1 MADLVEKI
9 VTDDSGNVTRVP
21 IANTT
26 NPGIASFDNED
37 FTVTQDGKV
46 SSLQKVGI
54 PQYLGYIVQDPLTSL
69 LIQLRTWSTK
79 PLDEVTSRDFV
90 MLDKDYI
97 MNGETVYHEGQVFQI
112 QYKMSDS
119 QVVTGMTP
127 AFDLA
132 GPKGTVGATGPAGP
146 TGPQGAPGPQG
157 TPGVDGTNG
166 EDGNIWLTTSNIL
179 TSTVDIPKSSLTG
192 PREARVGDF
201 VMSQNVSSNGNY
213 GYIESVLVD
222 NVRVVYIGTLR
233 GPQGAQGPAGER
245 GPQGEQGEAGVAN
258 INPKGTWNNETNYS
272 MNDTVV
278 YSGNGY
284 ISKVDNNKGV
294 TPGTDESFWVLFATQ
309 GAQGPTGPIGPTGP
323 VGPQGPQGI
332 QGIQGIQGVIGP
344 TGPQGLEGPVGPV
357 GASGP
362 KGDKGDTGEQGPEG
376 LQGPEGETGPAGPAG
391 KDGAQGEAGPVGPQ
405 GPQGIQGPAGEKGE
419 KGDKGDT
426 GATGSRGPEGPQGVQ
441 GLTGP
446 VGPKGEK
453 GDTGVQGLQGIQ
465 GPQGPQG
472 LQGLTGPK
480 GDKGD
485 TGLAELNIKGNWDA
499 VITYALND
507 FVNYDGKAYVSM
519 VAGNVGLQP
528 DTNPT
533 AWMQFAVEGAQ
544 GPQGVQ
550 GPVGPQ
556 GAQGPKGDQGVQG
569 EKGEKGDTGPQGV
582 QGVQGPIGP
591 EGPQGLKGDT
601 GAKGEQGEIGP
612 QGPTGAQGA
621 AGPVGPKGDT
631 GAKGDKGDQG
641 IRGLGVYRTS
651 KSLNTGSTTV
661 PYSSLAT
668 QPVGGLQIGDI
679 IVDTNTLAFAV
690 LTATSSG
697 DVAIGYRANWKG
709 AKGDKGDTGD
719 TALQYTG
726 SFTIN
731 VPAVGDIVNDSLSGF
746 DRTPV
751 VGDRFIVPTRGSGAT
766 AGRSWLVM
774 YKVNSL
780 TDTNAVCEAIYVVE
794 TTGATGPQGP
804 QGERGAQGPQ
814 GIQGVQGPQGPT
826 GPTAV
831 ANINAKGTYSN
842 SATYVRND
850 LVNYNGNAYVCIV
863 ASSTGVLPTNTTNW
877 QLFVSQGAKGD
888 KGDTGATGAQGSKG
902 DTGAT
907 GATGIGYYYST
918 DASTTGNL
926 STSSSTIQPTGF
938 RVNDFVVN
946 SVGRVFRITNIA
958 NNLVSANYLTSIKGA
973 KGDTGAQGPAGVSED
988 VAFNHWAPGINMT
1001 TVPTANASFPVSD
1014 TTIFPKEVG
1023 IKTGDYI
1030 FTQWTDGNSG
1040 RTWLVVAS
1048 VSSYSSGIANC
1059 NVSYFWETTPSN
1071 QGVLKGNT
1079 FARKIINTSTTINN
1093 NTVLTN
1099 VGIPS
1104 TMLNAQ
1110 PSVGD
1115 RFYAMIDQTESSTN
1129 KHKYIFALLEVTAI
1143 GSSSSQPFSVKVLGK
1158 QDIHYSYALGY
1169 RKHVQMNSI
1178 VGSIAFSYFSTSSG
1192 FPSDPT
1198 ELARQIRSMSLGE
1211 LEASGGWLINGKKCI
1226 INRIG
1231 ISATSSTL
1239 TLYGLNVTDAP
1250 YATFDVVTTDTN
1262 IGSFLGWTEPIGYL
1276 MNI

>member
-90 MLDKDYI
+90 MLDKDYV

-112 QYKMSDS
+112 QYKMSND

-132 GPKGTVGATGPAGP
+132 GPKGDIGTTGPAGP
-146 TGPQGAPGPQG
+146 TGPQGKQGPQG
-157 TPGVDGTNG
+157 VPGTDGANGVDGTNG
-166 EDGNIWLTTSNIL
+166 EDGNIWLTTSNTL
-179 TSTVDIPKSSLTG
+179 TSTADIPKSSLTG
-192 PREARVGDF
+192 PREAHVGDF

-213 GYIESVLVD
+213 GYIESVFVD

-245 GPQGEQGEAGVAN
+245 GPKGEQGEAGVAN
-258 INPKGTWNNETNYS
+258 INPKGTWNNVTVYS

-309 GAQGPTGPIGPTGP
+309 GAQGPTGPAGPTGP

-332 QGIQGIQGVIGP
+332 QGIQGIQGVAGP
-344 TGPQGLEGPVGPV
+344 KGNQGDIGPVGPQ
-357 GASGP
+357 GEQGE
-362 KGDKGDTGEQGPEG
+362 KGDQGEQGPEG
-376 LQGPEGETGPAGPAG
+376 LVGPAGPAG
-391 KDGAQGEAGPVGPQ
+391 AKGDPGEKGATGEAGPVGPQ

-446 VGPKGEK
+446 AGPKGEK
-453 GDTGVQGLQGIQ
+453 GDTGTQGLQGIQ

-472 LQGLTGPK
+472 LQGPTGPK

-485 TGLAELNIKGNWDA
+485 TGLAELNIKGNWNVA
-499 VITYALND
+499 TTYALND

-519 VAGNVGLQP
+519 VAANVGLQP
-528 DTNPT
+528 DTNPN

-556 GAQGPKGDQGVQG
+556 GAQGPKGDQGVKG
-569 EKGEKGDTGPQGV
+569 DKGEKGDTGPQGV

-591 EGPQGLKGDT
+591 EGPQGLKGET
-601 GAKGEQGEIGP
+601 GATGAEGDTGP

-621 AGPVGPKGDT
+621 VGPVGPKGDT
-631 GAKGDKGDQG
+631 GARGDKGDQG

-651 KSLNTGSTTV
+651 KSLTTASTTV

-668 QPVGGLQIGDI
+668 QPIGGLQIGDI
-679 IVDTNTLAFAV
+679 IVDTNALAFAV

-697 DVAIGYRANWKG
+697 NVAIGYRATWKG
-709 AKGDKGDTGD
+709 NKGDKGDTG
-719 TALQYTG
+719 AK
-726 SFTIN
+726 
-731 VPAVGDIVNDSLSGF
+731 
-746 DRTPV
+746 
-751 VGDRFIVPTRGSGAT
+751 GAT
-766 AGRSWLVM
+766 GPQGP
-774 YKVNSL
+774 
-780 TDTNAVCEAIYVVE
+780 E
-794 TTGATGPQGP
+794 GPQGP

-814 GIQGVQGPQGPT
+814 GIQGETGPQGPT

-863 ASSTGVLPTNTTNW
+863 ASSTGVLPTNTDNW

-888 KGDTGATGAQGSKG
+888 KGDTGATGAQGPK
-902 DTGAT
+902 GAT
-907 GATGIGYYYST
+907 GLPALVYSQRREWTTTPTVNATITFPTNSFNRTPVVGDVLRFPFLNTSTNKCYDCNSVCTAISGSNATFQYKSVVDITGIQG
-918 DASTTGNL
+918 
-926 STSSSTIQPTGF
+926 P
-938 RVNDFVVN
+938 
-946 SVGRVFRITNIA
+946 
-958 NNLVSANYLTSIKGA
+958 

-988 VAFNHWAPGINMT
+988 VAFNHYCTSTFSIALKPVAAAAFMVAEN
-1001 TVPTANASFPVSD
+1001 TV
-1014 TTIFPKEVG
+1014 FPKEVG
-1023 IKTGDYI
+1023 VKSGDTIFAHWLNTIDNSTYI
-1030 FTQWTDGNSG
+1030 VIGSVSG
-1040 RTWLVVAS
+1040 VDAGTVNCLVVKA
-1048 VSSYSSGIANC
+1048 
-1059 NVSYFWETTPSN
+1059 FETTPST
-1071 QGVLKGNT
+1071 QGILKGNT
-1079 FARKIINTSTTINN
+1079 WAKKIITTIIPIND

-1099 VGIPS
+1099 VGIPA
-1104 TMLNAQ
+1104 TLLNAQ
-1110 PSVGD
+1110 PAIGD
-1115 RFYAMIDQTESSTN
+1115 RFYSMIDYTESSTN
-1129 KHKYIFALLEVTAI
+1129 KHKYIFALLEVTAV
-1143 GSSSSQPFSVKVLGK
+1143 GSSNTQPFSVKVIGK
-1158 QDIHYSYALGY
+1158 QDIHYSHALGY
-1169 RKHVQMNSI
+1169 RKHVQMSGI
-1178 VGSIAFSYFSTSSG
+1178 AGSIAFSYFSTSSG
-1192 FPSDPT
+1192 FPSGDPA

-1211 LEASGGWLINGKKCI
+1211 LEASGAWLISGKKCI
-1226 INRIG
+1226 INRVRV
-1231 ISATSSTL
+1231 SLTTPTL

-1250 YATFDVVTTDTN
+1250 GATFDVVTTDVSITN
-1262 IGSFLGWTEPIGYL
+1262 FLGWTEPISYF
-1276 MNI
+1276 MNA

>member
-90 MLDKDYI
+90 MLDKDYV

-112 QYKMSDS
+112 QYKMSND

-132 GPKGTVGATGPAGP
+132 GPKGDIGTTGPAGP
-146 TGPQGAPGPQG
+146 TGPQGKQGPQG
-157 TPGVDGTNG
+157 VPGTDGANGVDGTNG
-166 EDGNIWLTTSNIL
+166 EDGNIWLTTSNTL
-179 TSTVDIPKSSLTG
+179 TSTADIPKSSLTG
-192 PREARVGDF
+192 PREAHVGDF

-213 GYIESVLVD
+213 GYIESVFVD

-245 GPQGEQGEAGVAN
+245 GPKGEQGEAGVAN
-258 INPKGTWNNETNYS
+258 INPKGTWNNVTVYS

-309 GAQGPTGPIGPTGP
+309 GAQGPTGPAGPTGP

-332 QGIQGIQGVIGP
+332 QGIQGIQGVAGP
-344 TGPQGLEGPVGPV
+344 KGNQGDIGPVGPQ
-357 GASGP
+357 GEQGE
-362 KGDKGDTGEQGPEG
+362 KGDQGEQGPEG
-376 LQGPEGETGPAGPAG
+376 LVGPAGPAG
-391 KDGAQGEAGPVGPQ
+391 AKGDPGEKGATGEAGPVGPQ

-446 VGPKGEK
+446 AGPKGEK
-453 GDTGVQGLQGIQ
+453 GDTGTQGLQGIQ

-472 LQGLTGPK
+472 LQGPTGPK

-485 TGLAELNIKGNWDA
+485 TGLAELNIKGNWNVA
-499 VITYALND
+499 TTYALND

-519 VAGNVGLQP
+519 VAANVGLQP
-528 DTNPT
+528 DTNPN

-556 GAQGPKGDQGVQG
+556 GAQGPKGDQGVKG
-569 EKGEKGDTGPQGV
+569 DKGEKGDTGPQGV

-591 EGPQGLKGDT
+591 EGPQGLKGETGAT
-601 GAKGEQGEIGP
+601 GAKGDTGP

-621 AGPVGPKGDT
+621 VGPVGPKGDT
-631 GAKGDKGDQG
+631 GARGDKGDQG

-651 KSLNTGSTTV
+651 KSLTTASTTV

-668 QPVGGLQIGDI
+668 QPIGGLQIGDI
-679 IVDTNTLAFAV
+679 IVDTNALAFAV

-697 DVAIGYRANWKG
+697 NVAIGYRATWKG
-709 AKGDKGDTGD
+709 NKGDKGDTG
-719 TALQYTG
+719 AK
-726 SFTIN
+726 
-731 VPAVGDIVNDSLSGF
+731 
-746 DRTPV
+746 
-751 VGDRFIVPTRGSGAT
+751 GAT
-766 AGRSWLVM
+766 GPQGP
-774 YKVNSL
+774 
-780 TDTNAVCEAIYVVE
+780 E
-794 TTGATGPQGP
+794 GPQGP

-814 GIQGVQGPQGPT
+814 GIQGETGPQGPT

-863 ASSTGVLPTNTTNW
+863 ASSTGVLPTNTDNW

-888 KGDTGATGAQGSKG
+888 KGDTGATGAQGPKGATGLPALVYSQRREWTTTPTVNATITFPTNSFNRTPVVGDVLRFPFLNTSTNKCYDCNSVCTAISGSNATFQYKSVVDITGIQGPKG
-902 DTGAT
+902 DTG
-907 GATGIGYYYST
+907 
-918 DASTTGNL
+918 D
-926 STSSSTIQPTGF
+926 
-938 RVNDFVVN
+938 
-946 SVGRVFRITNIA
+946 
-958 NNLVSANYLTSIKGA
+958 
-973 KGDTGAQGPAGVSED
+973 QGPAGVSED
-988 VAFNHWAPGINMT
+988 VAFNHYCTSTFSIALKP
-1001 TVPTANASFPVSD
+1001 VAAASFMVAEN
-1014 TTIFPKEVG
+1014 TVFPKEVG
-1023 IKTGDYI
+1023 VKSGDTIFAHWLNTIDNSTYI
-1030 FTQWTDGNSG
+1030 VIGSVSG
-1040 RTWLVVAS
+1040 VNAGTVNCLVVKA
-1048 VSSYSSGIANC
+1048 
-1059 NVSYFWETTPSN
+1059 FETTPST
-1071 QGVLKGNT
+1071 QGILKGNT
-1079 FARKIINTSTTINN
+1079 WAKAILPVTGLVINGARLNNIST
-1093 NTVLTN
+1093 
-1099 VGIPS
+1099 PS
-1104 TMLNAQ
+1104 TSLNQQ
-1110 PSVGD
+1110 PALND
-1115 RFYAMIDQTESSTN
+1115 QFYAMIKGTTAGITTYYYALVKVVEVGSSDVQP
-1129 KHKYIFALLEVTAI
+1129 YSLEVLGCQTI
-1143 GSSSSQPFSVKVLGK
+1143 FSKPVT
-1158 QDIHYSYALGY
+1158 YY
-1169 RKHVQMNSI
+1169 RKHIKISSI
-1178 VGSIAFSYFSTSSG
+1178 VGVVNFSYFSTVPG
-1192 FPSDPT
+1192 FPTGSPT
-1198 ELARQIRSMSLGE
+1198 NMIN
-1211 LEASGGWLINGKKCI
+1211 EAKAGLTGRFEATGYFI
-1226 INRIG
+1226 
-1231 ISATSSTL
+1231 ISAKMHIVSGAQFMTGTTLRIYAAEFTTTIVSGITEKSCDVTIGAFDGFTENLMWSS
-1239 TLYGLNVTDAP
+1239 VW
-1250 YATFDVVTTDTN
+1250 
-1262 IGSFLGWTEPIGYL
+1262 S
-1276 MNI
+1276 

>member
-54 PQYLGYIVQDPLTSL
+54 PQYLGYIVQDSLTSL

-90 MLDKDYI
+90 MLDKDYV

-112 QYKMSDS
+112 QYKMSND
-119 QVVTGMTP
+119 QVVIGMTP

-132 GPKGTVGATGPAGP
+132 GSKGDIGTTGPAGP
-146 TGPQGAPGPQG
+146 TGPQGKQGPQG
-157 TPGVDGTNG
+157 VPGTDGANGVDGTNG
-166 EDGNIWLTTSNIL
+166 EDGNIWLTTSNTL
-179 TSTVDIPKSSLTG
+179 TSTTDIPKSSLTG
-192 PREARVGDF
+192 PREAHVGDF

-213 GYIESVLVD
+213 GYVESVFVD

-245 GPQGEQGEAGVAN
+245 GPKGEQGEAGVAN
-258 INPKGTWNNETNYS
+258 INPKGTWNNVTVYS

-309 GAQGPTGPIGPTGP
+309 GAQGLTGPAGPTGP

-332 QGIQGIQGVIGP
+332 QGIQGIQGVAGP
-344 TGPQGLEGPVGPV
+344 KGNQGDIGPVGPQ
-357 GASGP
+357 GEQGE
-362 KGDKGDTGEQGPEG
+362 KGDQGEQGPEG
-376 LQGPEGETGPAGPAG
+376 LVGPAGPAG
-391 KDGAQGEAGPVGPQ
+391 AKGDPGEKGATGEAGPVGPQ

-426 GATGSRGPEGPQGVQ
+426 GATGSRGPEGPQGAQ

-446 VGPKGEK
+446 AGPKGEK
-453 GDTGVQGLQGIQ
+453 GDTGTQGLQGIQ

-472 LQGLTGPK
+472 LQGPTGPK

-485 TGLAELNIKGNWDA
+485 TGLAELNIKGNWNVA
-499 VITYALND
+499 TTYALND

-519 VAGNVGLQP
+519 VAANVGLQP
-528 DTNPT
+528 DTNPN

-556 GAQGPKGDQGVQG
+556 GAQGPKGDQGVKG
-569 EKGEKGDTGPQGV
+569 DKGEKGDTGPQGV
-582 QGVQGPIGP
+582 QGVQGLIGP
-591 EGPQGLKGDT
+591 EGPQGLKGETGAT
-601 GAKGEQGEIGP
+601 GAKGDTGP

-621 AGPVGPKGDT
+621 VGPVGPKGDT
-631 GAKGDKGDQG
+631 GARGDKGDQG

-651 KSLNTGSTTV
+651 KSLTTASTTV

-668 QPVGGLQIGDI
+668 QPIGGLQIGDI
-679 IVDTNTLAFAV
+679 IVDTNALAFAV

-697 DVAIGYRANWKG
+697 NVAIGYRANWKG
-709 AKGDKGDTGD
+709 VKGDKGDKGDTG
-719 TALQYTG
+719 ATG
-726 SFTIN
+726 
-731 VPAVGDIVNDSLSGF
+731 PQG
-746 DRTPV
+746 P
-751 VGDRFIVPTRGSGAT
+751 
-766 AGRSWLVM
+766 
-774 YKVNSL
+774 
-780 TDTNAVCEAIYVVE
+780 E
-794 TTGATGPQGP
+794 GPQGP

-814 GIQGVQGPQGPT
+814 GIQGEMGPQGPT

-863 ASSTGVLPTNTTNW
+863 ASSTGVLPTNTINW

-888 KGDTGATGAQGSKG
+888 KGDTGATGAQGPKG

-907 GATGIGYYYST
+907 GAMGIGYYYST

-988 VAFNHWAPGINMT
+988 VAFNHYCTSTFSIALKPVAAAAFMVAEN
-1001 TVPTANASFPVSD
+1001 TV
-1014 TTIFPKEVG
+1014 FPKEVG
-1023 IKTGDYI
+1023 VKSGDTIFAHWLNTIDNSTYI
-1030 FTQWTDGNSG
+1030 VIGSVSG
-1040 RTWLVVAS
+1040 VNAGTVNCLVVKA
-1048 VSSYSSGIANC
+1048 
-1059 NVSYFWETTPSN
+1059 FETTPST
-1071 QGVLKGNT
+1071 QGILKGNT
-1079 FARKIINTSTTINN
+1079 WAKQIITTIIPINN
-1093 NTVLTN
+1093 NTVLTD
-1099 VGIPS
+1099 VGIPA
-1104 TMLNAQ
+1104 TLLNAQ
-1110 PSVGD
+1110 PAIGD
-1115 RFYAMIDQTESSTN
+1115 RFYSMIDYTENSTN
-1129 KHKYIFALLEVTAI
+1129 KHKYIFALLEVTAV
-1143 GSSSSQPFSVKVLGK
+1143 GSSNTQPFSVKVIGK
-1158 QDIHYSYALGY
+1158 QDIHYSHALGY

-1178 VGSIAFSYFSTSSG
+1178 GGSIAFSYFSTSSG
-1192 FPSDPT
+1192 FPSNNPT
-1198 ELARQIRSMSLGE
+1198 ELVRQIRSMSLGE
-1211 LEASGGWLINGKKCI
+1211 LEASGGWLISGKKCI
-1226 INRIG
+1226 INRVRV
-1231 ISATSSTL
+1231 SLTTPTL

-1250 YATFDVVTTDTN
+1250 GATFDVVTTDVSITN
-1262 IGSFLGWTEPIGYL
+1262 FLGWTEPISYF
-1276 MNI
+1276 MNA

>member
-90 MLDKDYI
+90 MLDKDYV

-112 QYKMSDS
+112 QYKMSND

-132 GPKGTVGATGPAGP
+132 GPKGDIGTTGPAGP
-146 TGPQGAPGPQG
+146 TGPQGKQGPQG
-157 TPGVDGTNG
+157 VPGTDGANGVDGTNG
-166 EDGNIWLTTSNIL
+166 EDGNIWLTTSNTL
-179 TSTVDIPKSSLTG
+179 TSTADIPKSSLTG
-192 PREARVGDF
+192 PREAHVGDF

-213 GYIESVLVD
+213 GYIESVFVD

-245 GPQGEQGEAGVAN
+245 GPKGEQGEAGVAN
-258 INPKGTWNNETNYS
+258 INPKGTWNNVTVYS

-309 GAQGPTGPIGPTGP
+309 GAQGPTGPAGPTGP

-332 QGIQGIQGVIGP
+332 QGIQGIQGVAGP
-344 TGPQGLEGPVGPV
+344 KGNQGDIGPVGPQ
-357 GASGP
+357 GEQGE
-362 KGDKGDTGEQGPEG
+362 KGDQGEQGPEG
-376 LQGPEGETGPAGPAG
+376 LVGPAGPAG
-391 KDGAQGEAGPVGPQ
+391 AKGDPGEKGATGEAGPVGPQ

-446 VGPKGEK
+446 AGPKGEK
-453 GDTGVQGLQGIQ
+453 GDTGTQGLQGIQ

-472 LQGLTGPK
+472 LQGPTGPK

-485 TGLAELNIKGNWDA
+485 TGLAELNIKGNWNVA
-499 VITYALND
+499 TTYALND

-519 VAGNVGLQP
+519 VAANVGLQP
-528 DTNPT
+528 DTNPN

-556 GAQGPKGDQGVQG
+556 GAQGPKGDQGVKG
-569 EKGEKGDTGPQGV
+569 DKGEKGDTGPQGV

-591 EGPQGLKGDT
+591 EGPQGLKGETGAT
-601 GAKGEQGEIGP
+601 GAKGDTGP

-621 AGPVGPKGDT
+621 VGPVGPKGDT

-651 KSLNTGSTTV
+651 KSLTTASTTV

-668 QPVGGLQIGDI
+668 QPIGGLQIGDI
-679 IVDTNTLAFAV
+679 IVDTNALAFAV

-697 DVAIGYRANWKG
+697 NVAIGYRATWKG
-709 AKGDKGDTGD
+709 NKGDKGDTG
-719 TALQYTG
+719 AK
-726 SFTIN
+726 
-731 VPAVGDIVNDSLSGF
+731 
-746 DRTPV
+746 
-751 VGDRFIVPTRGSGAT
+751 GAT
-766 AGRSWLVM
+766 GPQGP
-774 YKVNSL
+774 
-780 TDTNAVCEAIYVVE
+780 E
-794 TTGATGPQGP
+794 GPQGP

-814 GIQGVQGPQGPT
+814 GIQGETGPQGPT

-863 ASSTGVLPTNTTNW
+863 ASSTGVLPTNTDNW

-888 KGDTGATGAQGSKG
+888 KGDTGATGAQGPK
-902 DTGAT
+902 GAT
-907 GATGIGYYYST
+907 GLPALVYSQRREWTTTPTVNATITFPTNSFNRTPVVGDVLRFPFLNTSTNKCYDCNSVCTAISGSNATFQYKSVVDITGIQG
-918 DASTTGNL
+918 
-926 STSSSTIQPTGF
+926 P
-938 RVNDFVVN
+938 
-946 SVGRVFRITNIA
+946 
-958 NNLVSANYLTSIKGA
+958 
-973 KGDTGAQGPAGVSED
+973 KGDTGAQGPAGPLPNHVSFETPTSINVSTNGNEVTYTG
-988 VAFNHWAPGINMT
+988 VAKWEAAGAMESGEYHQVLPMPVEMLIPAPVTDPPVVGGTINLGSAYFNRQPLINEYFLLRALSHT
-1001 TVPTANASFPVSD
+1001 KNILTLAIAKCKEKSGANAVCEIVNKNDISVSPKKYAHNITIEAGNAVIGFTIFTSHPNAYPNALSVYANIGLSANQQIPASGVIENNLPVYCIRMGVTGLAAIAVGMSVNLDSD
-1014 TTIFPKEVG
+1014 TEVKD
-1023 IKTGDYI
+1023 I
-1030 FTQWTDGNSG
+1030 
-1040 RTWLVVAS
+1040 VV
-1048 VSSYSSGIANC
+1048 
-1059 NVSYFWETTPSN
+1059 P
-1071 QGVLKGNT
+1071 L
-1079 FARKIINTSTTINN
+1079 
-1093 NTVLTN
+1093 
-1099 VGIPS
+1099 
-1104 TMLNAQ
+1104 
-1110 PSVGD
+1110 
-1115 RFYAMIDQTESSTN
+1115 
-1129 KHKYIFALLEVTAI
+1129 
-1143 GSSSSQPFSVKVLGK
+1143 
-1158 QDIHYSYALGY
+1158 
-1169 RKHVQMNSI
+1169 
-1178 VGSIAFSYFSTSSG
+1178 
-1192 FPSDPT
+1192 
-1198 ELARQIRSMSLGE
+1198 
-1211 LEASGGWLINGKKCI
+1211 
-1226 INRIG
+1226 
-1231 ISATSSTL
+1231 
-1239 TLYGLNVTDAP
+1239 
-1250 YATFDVVTTDTN
+1250 
-1262 IGSFLGWTEPIGYL
+1262 
-1276 MNI
+1276 

>member
-54 PQYLGYIVQDPLTSL
+54 PQYLGYIVQDSLTSL

-90 MLDKDYI
+90 MLDKDYV

-112 QYKMSDS
+112 QYKMSND

-132 GPKGTVGATGPAGP
+132 GPKGDVGAIGPTGP

-157 TPGVDGTNG
+157 SPGTDGANGINGTDG
-166 EDGNIWLTTSNIL
+166 EDGNIWLTTSNTL
-179 TSTVDIPKSSLTG
+179 TSTADIPKSSLTG
-192 PREARVGDF
+192 PREAHIGDF

-213 GYIESVLVD
+213 GYIESVFVD

-245 GPQGEQGEAGVAN
+245 GPKGEQGEAGVAN
-258 INPKGTWNNETNYS
+258 INPKGTWNNVTVYS

-309 GAQGPTGPIGPTGP
+309 GAQGPTGPAGPTGP

-332 QGIQGIQGVIGP
+332 QGIQGIQGVAGP
-344 TGPQGLEGPVGPV
+344 KGNQGDIGPVGPQ
-357 GASGP
+357 GEQGE
-362 KGDKGDTGEQGPEG
+362 KGDQGEQGPEG
-376 LQGPEGETGPAGPAG
+376 LVGPAGPAG
-391 KDGAQGEAGPVGPQ
+391 AKGDPGEKGATGEAGPVGPQ

-446 VGPKGEK
+446 AGPKGEK
-453 GDTGVQGLQGIQ
+453 GDTGTQGLQGIQ

-472 LQGLTGPK
+472 LQGPTGPK

-485 TGLAELNIKGNWDA
+485 TGLAELNIKGNWNVA
-499 VITYALND
+499 TTYALND

-519 VAGNVGLQP
+519 VAANVGLQP
-528 DTNPT
+528 DTNPN

-544 GPQGVQ
+544 GPQGEQ

-556 GAQGPKGDQGVQG
+556 GAQGPKGDQGIKG
-569 EKGEKGDTGPQGV
+569 DKGEKGDTGPQGV

-591 EGPQGLKGDT
+591 EGPQGLKGETGAT
-601 GAKGEQGEIGP
+601 GAKGDTGP

-651 KSLNTGSTTV
+651 KSLTTASTTV

-668 QPVGGLQIGDI
+668 QPIGGLQIGDI
-679 IVDTNTLAFAV
+679 IVDTNALAFAV

-697 DVAIGYRANWKG
+697 NVAIGYRANWKG
-709 AKGDKGDTGD
+709 VKGDKGDKGDTG
-719 TALQYTG
+719 ATG
-726 SFTIN
+726 
-731 VPAVGDIVNDSLSGF
+731 PQG
-746 DRTPV
+746 P
-751 VGDRFIVPTRGSGAT
+751 
-766 AGRSWLVM
+766 
-774 YKVNSL
+774 
-780 TDTNAVCEAIYVVE
+780 E
-794 TTGATGPQGP
+794 GPQGP
-804 QGERGAQGPQ
+804 QGERGAQGSQ
-814 GIQGVQGPQGPT
+814 GIQGEMGPQGPT

-850 LVNYNGNAYVCIV
+850 LVNYNGNAYVCIA
-863 ASSTGVLPTNTTNW
+863 ASSTGVLPTDTTNW

-888 KGDTGATGAQGSKG
+888 KGDTGATGPQGPKG
-902 DTGAT
+902 ETGLSALVYSQRREWTTTPTVNAT
-907 GATGIGYYYST
+907 ITFPTNSFNRTPVVGDVLRFPFLNTTTNKCYDCNSVCTAISGSNATFQYKSVVDITGIQG
-918 DASTTGNL
+918 
-926 STSSSTIQPTGF
+926 P
-938 RVNDFVVN
+938 
-946 SVGRVFRITNIA
+946 
-958 NNLVSANYLTSIKGA
+958 

-988 VAFNHWAPGINMT
+988 VAFNHYCTSTFSIGLKPVA
-1001 TVPTANASFPVSD
+1001 AASFMVAEN
-1014 TTIFPKEVG
+1014 TVFPKEVG
-1023 IKTGDYI
+1023 VKSGDTIFAHWLNTIDNSTYI
-1030 FTQWTDGNSG
+1030 VIGSVSG
-1040 RTWLVVAS
+1040 VNAGTVNCLVVKA
-1048 VSSYSSGIANC
+1048 
-1059 NVSYFWETTPSN
+1059 FETTPST
-1071 QGVLKGNT
+1071 QGVGVNFVFKGVFSNLSSPSSG
-1079 FARKIINTSTTINN
+1079 TSF
-1093 NTVLTN
+1093 TVGLDN
-1099 VGIPS
+1099 VYPDKS
-1104 TMLNAQ
+1104 LMK
-1110 PSVGD
+1110 VGD
-1115 RFYAMIDQTESSTN
+1115 RVLMRWKNSITMIEF
-1129 KHKYIFALLEVTAI
+1129 IVIAEVTAI
-1143 GSSSSQPFSVKVLGK
+1143 NVNQIQTTIKCETVVQTKFQQRYQHNITLVQSDFVYGNIQYISTNQNPINNINALLNDIYTTFGAGRVAVNIVNTDDEEFTMFHSMIVTSSSAQTGNGCRITIDNNGVIQHSMVTRAITFPTATMDWNDQVK
-1158 QDIHYSYALGY
+1158 
-1169 RKHVQMNSI
+1169 
-1178 VGSIAFSYFSTSSG
+1178 
-1192 FPSDPT
+1192 
-1198 ELARQIRSMSLGE
+1198 
-1211 LEASGGWLINGKKCI
+1211 LI
-1226 INRIG
+1226 
-1231 ISATSSTL
+1231 
-1239 TLYGLNVTDAP
+1239 YP
-1250 YATFDVVTTDTN
+1250 
-1262 IGSFLGWTEPIGYL
+1262 
-1276 MNI
+1276 

>member
-90 MLDKDYI
+90 MLDKDYV

-112 QYKMSDS
+112 QYKMSND

-132 GPKGTVGATGPAGP
+132 GPKGDIGTTGPAGP
-146 TGPQGAPGPQG
+146 TGPQGKQGPQG
-157 TPGVDGTNG
+157 VPGTDGANGVDGTNG
-166 EDGNIWLTTSNIL
+166 EDGNIWLTTSNTL
-179 TSTVDIPKSSLTG
+179 TSTADIPKSSLTG
-192 PREARVGDF
+192 PREAHVGDF

-213 GYIESVLVD
+213 GYIESVFVD

-245 GPQGEQGEAGVAN
+245 GPKGEQGEAGVAN
-258 INPKGTWNNETNYS
+258 INPKGTWNNVTVYS

-309 GAQGPTGPIGPTGP
+309 GAQGPTGPVGPVGP

-332 QGIQGIQGVIGP
+332 QGIQGIQGVAGP
-344 TGPQGLEGPVGPV
+344 KGNQGDIGPVGPQ
-357 GASGP
+357 GEQGE
-362 KGDKGDTGEQGPEG
+362 KGDQGEQGPEG
-376 LQGPEGETGPAGPAG
+376 LVGPAGPAG
-391 KDGAQGEAGPVGPQ
+391 AKGDPGEKGATGEAGPVGPQ

-446 VGPKGEK
+446 AGPKGEK
-453 GDTGVQGLQGIQ
+453 GDTGTQGLQGIQ

-472 LQGLTGPK
+472 LQGPTGPK

-485 TGLAELNIKGNWDA
+485 TGLAELNIKGNWNVA
-499 VITYALND
+499 TTYALND

-519 VAGNVGLQP
+519 VAANVGLQP
-528 DTNPT
+528 DTNPN

-556 GAQGPKGDQGVQG
+556 GAQGPKGDQGVKG
-569 EKGEKGDTGPQGV
+569 DKGEKGDTGPQGV

-591 EGPQGLKGDT
+591 EGPQGLKGETGAT
-601 GAKGEQGEIGP
+601 GAKGDTGP

-621 AGPVGPKGDT
+621 VGPVGPKGDT
-631 GAKGDKGDQG
+631 GARGDKGDQG

-651 KSLNTGSTTV
+651 KSLTTASTTV

-668 QPVGGLQIGDI
+668 QPIGGLQIGDI
-679 IVDTNTLAFAV
+679 IVDTNALAFAV

-697 DVAIGYRANWKG
+697 NVAIGYRVTWKG
-709 AKGDKGDTGD
+709 NKGNKGDTG
-719 TALQYTG
+719 AK
-726 SFTIN
+726 
-731 VPAVGDIVNDSLSGF
+731 
-746 DRTPV
+746 
-751 VGDRFIVPTRGSGAT
+751 GAT
-766 AGRSWLVM
+766 GPQGP
-774 YKVNSL
+774 
-780 TDTNAVCEAIYVVE
+780 E
-794 TTGATGPQGP
+794 GPQGP

-814 GIQGVQGPQGPT
+814 GIQGEMGPQGPT

-863 ASSTGVLPTNTTNW
+863 ASSTGVLPTNTIDW

-888 KGDTGATGAQGSKG
+888 KGDTGATGAQG
-902 DTGAT
+902 
-907 GATGIGYYYST
+907 
-918 DASTTGNL
+918 
-926 STSSSTIQPTGF
+926 P
-938 RVNDFVVN
+938 
-946 SVGRVFRITNIA
+946 
-958 NNLVSANYLTSIKGA
+958 

-988 VAFNHWAPGINMT
+988 VAINHFSNNHYNTARDPKMATNFS
-1001 TVPTANASFPVSD
+1001 VPESD
-1014 TTIFPKEVG
+1014 FTPRDVG
-1023 IKTGDYI
+1023 VKVNNYVLVQWDNDGTGDTFLVI
-1030 FTQWTDGNSG
+1030 GHVTNLNSG
-1040 RTWLVVAS
+1040 MVSCS
-1048 VSSYSSGIANC
+1048 VYAFYKI
-1059 NVSYFWETTPSN
+1059 TPST
-1071 QGVLKGNT
+1071 QGILKGNT
-1079 FARKIINTSTTINN
+1079 WAKQIITTITPINN

-1099 VGIPS
+1099 VGIPA
-1104 TMLNAQ
+1104 TLLNAQ
-1110 PSVGD
+1110 PAIGD
-1115 RFYAMIDQTESSTN
+1115 RFYSMIDYTESSTN
-1129 KHKYIFALLEVTAI
+1129 KHKYIFALLEVTAV
-1143 GSSSSQPFSVKVLGK
+1143 GSSNTQPFSVKVIGK
-1158 QDIHYSYALGY
+1158 QDIHYSHALGY
-1169 RKHVQMNSI
+1169 RKHVQMSGI
-1178 VGSIAFSYFSTSSG
+1178 AGSIAFSYFSTSSG
-1192 FPSDPT
+1192 FPSGDPT
-1198 ELARQIRSMSLGE
+1198 ELARQIRSTSLGE
-1211 LEASGGWLINGKKCI
+1211 LEASGGWLISGKKCI
-1226 INRIG
+1226 INRVRV
-1231 ISATSSTL
+1231 SLTTPTL

-1250 YATFDVVTTDTN
+1250 VGTFDVVTADVSITN
-1262 IGSFLGWTEPIGYL
+1262 FLGWTEPISYF
-1276 MNI
+1276 MNA

>member
-54 PQYLGYIVQDPLTSL
+54 PQYLGYIVQDSLTSL

-90 MLDKDYI
+90 MLDKDYV

-112 QYKMSDS
+112 QYKMSND

-132 GPKGTVGATGPAGP
+132 GPKGDVGTTGPAGP
-146 TGPQGAPGPQG
+146 TGPQGKQGPQG
-157 TPGVDGTNG
+157 VPGTDGANGVDGTNG
-166 EDGNIWLTTSNIL
+166 EDGNIWLTTSNTL
-179 TSTVDIPKSSLTG
+179 TSTADIPKSSLTG
-192 PREARVGDF
+192 PREAHVGDF

-213 GYIESVLVD
+213 GYIESVFVD

-245 GPQGEQGEAGVAN
+245 GPKGEQGEAGVAN
-258 INPKGTWNNETNYS
+258 INPKGTWNNVTVYS

-309 GAQGPTGPIGPTGP
+309 GAQGPTGPAGPTGP

-332 QGIQGIQGVIGP
+332 QGIQGIQGVAGP
-344 TGPQGLEGPVGPV
+344 KGNQGDIGPVGPQ
-357 GASGP
+357 GEQGE
-362 KGDKGDTGEQGPEG
+362 KGDQGEQGPEG
-376 LQGPEGETGPAGPAG
+376 LVGPAGPAG
-391 KDGAQGEAGPVGPQ
+391 AKGDPGEKGATGEAGPVGPQ

-446 VGPKGEK
+446 AGPKGEK
-453 GDTGVQGLQGIQ
+453 GDTGTQGLQGIQ

-472 LQGLTGPK
+472 LQGPTGPK

-485 TGLAELNIKGNWDA
+485 TGLAELNIKGNWNVA
-499 VITYALND
+499 TTYALND

-519 VAGNVGLQP
+519 VAANVGLQP
-528 DTNPT
+528 DTNPN

-556 GAQGPKGDQGVQG
+556 GAQGPKGDQGVKG
-569 EKGEKGDTGPQGV
+569 DKGEKGDTGPQGV

-591 EGPQGLKGDT
+591 EGPQGLKGETGAT
-601 GAKGEQGEIGP
+601 GAKGDTGP

-621 AGPVGPKGDT
+621 VGPVGPKGDT
-631 GAKGDKGDQG
+631 GARGDKGDQG

-651 KSLNTGSTTV
+651 KSLTTASTTV

-668 QPVGGLQIGDI
+668 KPIGGLQIGDI
-679 IVDTNTLAFAV
+679 IVDTNALAFAV

-697 DVAIGYRANWKG
+697 NVAIGYRANWKG
-709 AKGDKGDTGD
+709 VKGDKGDTG
-719 TALQYTG
+719 AK
-726 SFTIN
+726 
-731 VPAVGDIVNDSLSGF
+731 
-746 DRTPV
+746 
-751 VGDRFIVPTRGSGAT
+751 GAT
-766 AGRSWLVM
+766 GPQGP
-774 YKVNSL
+774 
-780 TDTNAVCEAIYVVE
+780 E
-794 TTGATGPQGP
+794 GPQGP

-814 GIQGVQGPQGPT
+814 GIQGETGPQGPT

-863 ASSTGVLPTNTTNW
+863 ASSTGVLPTNTDNW
-877 QLFVSQGAKGD
+877 QLFVSQGAKGN
-888 KGDTGATGAQGSKG
+888 KGDTGATGAQGPK
-902 DTGAT
+902 GAT
-907 GATGIGYYYST
+907 GLPALVYSQRREWTTTPTVNATITFPTNSFNRTPVVGDVLRFPFLNTSTNKCYDCNSVCTAISGSNATFQYKSVVDITGIQG
-918 DASTTGNL
+918 
-926 STSSSTIQPTGF
+926 P
-938 RVNDFVVN
+938 
-946 SVGRVFRITNIA
+946 
-958 NNLVSANYLTSIKGA
+958 

-988 VAFNHWAPGINMT
+988 VAINHFSNNHYN
-1001 TVPTANASFPVSD
+1001 TARDPKMAANFSMSESD
-1014 TTIFPKEVG
+1014 FTPRDVG
-1023 IKTGDYI
+1023 VKVNNYVLVQWDNDGTGDTFLVIGYV
-1030 FTQWTDGNSG
+1030 TSLNSG
-1040 RTWLVVAS
+1040 VVNCS
-1048 VSSYSSGIANC
+1048 VYAFYKITPSTQGIGVNFVFKGVFSNLSSPSSGTSFTVGLD
-1059 NVSYFWETTPSN
+1059 NVYPDKS
-1071 QGVLKGNT
+1071 LMK
-1079 FARKIINTSTTINN
+1079 
-1093 NTVLTN
+1093 
-1099 VGIPS
+1099 
-1104 TMLNAQ
+1104 
-1110 PSVGD
+1110 VGD
-1115 RFYAMIDQTESSTN
+1115 RVLMQWKNSITMIEF
-1129 KHKYIFALLEVTAI
+1129 IVIAEVTAI
-1143 GSSSSQPFSVKVLGK
+1143 NVNQIQTTIKCETVVQTKFQQRYQHNVTLVQNDFVYGNIQYISTNQNPINNINALLNDIYTTFGPGRVAVNIVNTDDEEFTMFHSMIVTSSSAQTGNGCRITIDNNGVIQHSMVTRAITFPTATMDWNDQVK
-1158 QDIHYSYALGY
+1158 
-1169 RKHVQMNSI
+1169 
-1178 VGSIAFSYFSTSSG
+1178 
-1192 FPSDPT
+1192 
-1198 ELARQIRSMSLGE
+1198 
-1211 LEASGGWLINGKKCI
+1211 LI
-1226 INRIG
+1226 
-1231 ISATSSTL
+1231 
-1239 TLYGLNVTDAP
+1239 YP
-1250 YATFDVVTTDTN
+1250 
-1262 IGSFLGWTEPIGYL
+1262 
-1276 MNI
+1276 

>member
-21 IANTT
+21 IANTS

-54 PQYLGYIVQDPLTSL
+54 PQYLGYVVQDPVTSL

-97 MNGETVYHEGQVFQI
+97 MNDETLYHEGQVFQI
-112 QYKMSDS
+112 QYKMSDN

-132 GPKGTVGATGPAGP
+132 GPKGDVGAIGPTGP

-157 TPGVDGTNG
+157 SPGTDGANGINGTDG
-166 EDGNIWLTTSNIL
+166 EDGNIWLTTSNTL
-179 TSTVDIPKSSLTG
+179 TSTADIPKSSLTG
-192 PREARVGDF
+192 PREAHVGDF

-213 GYIESVLVD
+213 GYVESVFVD

-245 GPQGEQGEAGVAN
+245 GPKGEQGEAGVAN
-258 INPKGTWNNETNYS
+258 INPKGTWNNVTVYS

-309 GAQGPTGPIGPTGP
+309 GAQGPTGPAGPTGP

-332 QGIQGIQGVIGP
+332 QGIQGIQGVAGP
-344 TGPQGLEGPVGPV
+344 KGNQGDIGPVGPQ
-357 GASGP
+357 GEQGE
-362 KGDKGDTGEQGPEG
+362 KGDQGEQGPEG
-376 LQGPEGETGPAGPAG
+376 LVGPAGPAG
-391 KDGAQGEAGPVGPQ
+391 AKGDPGEKGATGEAGPVGPQ

-446 VGPKGEK
+446 AGPKGEK
-453 GDTGVQGLQGIQ
+453 GDTGTQGLQGIQ

-472 LQGLTGPK
+472 LQGPTGPK

-485 TGLAELNIKGNWDA
+485 TGLAELNIKGNWNVA
-499 VITYALND
+499 TTYALND

-519 VAGNVGLQP
+519 VAANVGLQP
-528 DTNPT
+528 DTNPN

-556 GAQGPKGDQGVQG
+556 GAQGPKGDQGVKG
-569 EKGEKGDTGPQGV
+569 DKGEKGDTGPQGV

-591 EGPQGLKGDT
+591 EGPQGLKGKTGAT
-601 GAKGEQGEIGP
+601 GAKGDTGP

-651 KSLNTGSTTV
+651 KSLTTASTTV

-668 QPVGGLQIGDI
+668 QPIGGLQIGDI
-679 IVDTNTLAFAV
+679 IVDTNALAFAV

-697 DVAIGYRANWKG
+697 DVAIGYRATWKG
-709 AKGDKGDTGD
+709 NKGDKGDTG
-719 TALQYTG
+719 AK
-726 SFTIN
+726 
-731 VPAVGDIVNDSLSGF
+731 
-746 DRTPV
+746 
-751 VGDRFIVPTRGSGAT
+751 GAT
-766 AGRSWLVM
+766 GPQGP
-774 YKVNSL
+774 
-780 TDTNAVCEAIYVVE
+780 E
-794 TTGATGPQGP
+794 GPQGP

-814 GIQGVQGPQGPT
+814 GIQGETGPQGPT

-863 ASSTGVLPTNTTNW
+863 ANSTGVLPTNTINW

-888 KGDTGATGAQGSKG
+888 KGDTGATGAQGPKG

-988 VAFNHWAPGINMT
+988 VAFNYYCTSTFSIALKPAAAAAFMVPEN
-1001 TVPTANASFPVSD
+1001 TV
-1014 TTIFPKEVG
+1014 FPKEVG
-1023 IKTGDYI
+1023 VKSGDTIFAHWQNTIDNSTYI
-1030 FTQWTDGNSG
+1030 VIGSVSG
-1040 RTWLVVAS
+1040 VNAGTVNCLVVKAFE
-1048 VSSYSSGIANC
+1048 I
-1059 NVSYFWETTPSN
+1059 TPST
-1071 QGVLKGNT
+1071 QGILKGNT
-1079 FARKIINTSTTINN
+1079 WAKQIITTIIPINN
-1093 NTVLTN
+1093 DTVLTD
-1099 VGIPS
+1099 VGIPAIL
-1104 TMLNAQ
+1104 LNAQ
-1110 PSVGD
+1110 PAIGD
-1115 RFYAMIDQTESSTN
+1115 RFYSMIDYTESSTN
-1129 KHKYIFALLEVTAI
+1129 KHKYIFALLEVTAV
-1143 GSSSSQPFSVKVLGK
+1143 GSSNTQPFSVKVIGK
-1158 QDIHYSYALGY
+1158 QDIHYSHALGY
-1169 RKHVQMNSI
+1169 RKHVQMNGI
-1178 VGSIAFSYFSTSSG
+1178 AGSIAFSYFSTSSG
-1192 FPSDPT
+1192 FPSGNPT
-1198 ELARQIRSMSLGE
+1198 ELARQIRSTSLGE
-1211 LEASGGWLINGKKCI
+1211 LEASGAWLISGKKCI
-1226 INRIG
+1226 INRVRV
-1231 ISATSSTL
+1231 SSTTSTL

-1250 YATFDVVTTDTN
+1250 GATFDVVTTDVSITN
-1262 IGSFLGWTEPIGYL
+1262 FLGWTEPISYF
-1276 MNI
+1276 MNA

>member
-90 MLDKDYI
+90 MLDKDYV

-112 QYKMSDS
+112 QYKMSND

-132 GPKGTVGATGPAGP
+132 GPKGDIGTTGPAGP
-146 TGPQGAPGPQG
+146 TGPQGKQGPQG
-157 TPGVDGTNG
+157 VPGTDGANGVDGTNG
-166 EDGNIWLTTSNIL
+166 EDSNIWLTTSNTL
-179 TSTVDIPKSSLTG
+179 TSTADIPKSSLTG
-192 PREARVGDF
+192 PREAHVGDF

-213 GYIESVLVD
+213 GYIESVFVD

-245 GPQGEQGEAGVAN
+245 GPKGEQGEAGVAN
-258 INPKGTWNNETNYS
+258 INPKGTWNNVTVYS

-309 GAQGPTGPIGPTGP
+309 GAQGPTGPAGPTGP

-332 QGIQGIQGVIGP
+332 QGIQGIQGVAGP
-344 TGPQGLEGPVGPV
+344 KGNQGDIGPVGPQ
-357 GASGP
+357 GEQGE
-362 KGDKGDTGEQGPEG
+362 KGDQGEQGPEG
-376 LQGPEGETGPAGPAG
+376 LVGPAGPAG
-391 KDGAQGEAGPVGPQ
+391 AKGDPGEKGATGEAGPVGPQ
-405 GPQGIQGPAGEKGE
+405 GPQGIQGPVGEKGE

-446 VGPKGEK
+446 AGPKGEK
-453 GDTGVQGLQGIQ
+453 GDTGTQGLQGIQ

-485 TGLAELNIKGNWDA
+485 TGLAELNIKGNWNVA
-499 VITYALND
+499 TTYALND
-507 FVNYDGKAYVSM
+507 FVNYDGKAYTSM
-519 VAGNVGLQP
+519 VAANVGLQP
-528 DTNPT
+528 DTNPN

-556 GAQGPKGDQGVQG
+556 GAQGPKGDQGVKG
-569 EKGEKGDTGPQGV
+569 DKGEKGDTGPQGV

-591 EGPQGLKGDT
+591 EGPQGLKGETGAT
-601 GAKGEQGEIGP
+601 GAKGDTGP

-621 AGPVGPKGDT
+621 VGPVGPKGDT
-631 GAKGDKGDQG
+631 GAKGDKGDKG

-651 KSLNTGSTTV
+651 KSLTTASTTV

-668 QPVGGLQIGDI
+668 QPIGGLQIGDI
-679 IVDTNTLAFAV
+679 IVDTNVLAFAV

-697 DVAIGYRANWKG
+697 NVAIGYRATWKG
-709 AKGDKGDTGD
+709 DKGDKGDTG
-719 TALQYTG
+719 A
-726 SFTIN
+726 
-731 VPAVGDIVNDSLSGF
+731 
-746 DRTPV
+746 
-751 VGDRFIVPTRGSGAT
+751 
-766 AGRSWLVM
+766 
-774 YKVNSL
+774 K
-780 TDTNAVCEAIYVVE
+780 
-794 TTGATGPQGP
+794 GATGPQGP
-804 QGERGAQGPQ
+804 EGPQGPQGEMGAQGPQ
-814 GIQGVQGPQGPT
+814 GIQGETGPQGPT

-863 ASSTGVLPTNTTNW
+863 ASSTGVLPTNTINW

-888 KGDTGATGAQGSKG
+888 KGDTGATGAQGPKG

-907 GATGIGYYYST
+907 GARGIGYYYST

-926 STSSSTIQPTGF
+926 STLSSTIQPTGF

-958 NNLVSANYLTSIKGA
+958 NNLVSANYLTSIQGP
-973 KGDTGAQGPAGVSED
+973 KGDIGAQGPAGVSED
-988 VAFNHWAPGINMT
+988 VAINHFSHNHYNITMDPERA
-1001 TVPTANASFPVSD
+1001 ANFSMVESD
-1014 TTIFPKEVG
+1014 FIPRDVG
-1023 IKTGDYI
+1023 VKVNNYVLVQWDNNSTGDA
-1030 FTQWTDGNSG
+1030 F
-1040 RTWLVVAS
+1040 LVIGHVTSLNIGVVNCS
-1048 VSSYSSGIANC
+1048 VYAFYKI
-1059 NVSYFWETTPSN
+1059 TPST
-1071 QGVLKGNT
+1071 QGILKGNT
-1079 FARKIINTSTTINN
+1079 WAKQIITTIIPINN
-1093 NTVLTN
+1093 DTVLTN
-1099 VGIPS
+1099 VGIPAIL
-1104 TMLNAQ
+1104 LNAQ
-1110 PSVGD
+1110 PAIGD
-1115 RFYAMIDQTESSTN
+1115 RFYSMIDYTESSTN
-1129 KHKYIFALLEVTAI
+1129 KHKYIFALLEVTAV
-1143 GSSSSQPFSVKVLGK
+1143 GSSNTQPFSVKVIGK
-1158 QDIHYSYALGY
+1158 QDIHYSHALGY

-1178 VGSIAFSYFSTSSG
+1178 AGSIAFSYFSTSSG
-1192 FPSDPT
+1192 FPSGNPT
-1198 ELARQIRSMSLGE
+1198 ELARQIKSMSLGE
-1211 LEASGGWLINGKKCI
+1211 LEASGAWLINGKKCI
-1226 INRIG
+1226 INRVR
-1231 ISATSSTL
+1231 ISLTTPTL

-1250 YATFDVVTTDTN
+1250 GATFDVVTTDVSITN
-1262 IGSFLGWTEPIGYL
+1262 FLGWTEPISYF
-1276 MNI
+1276 MNA

>member
-90 MLDKDYI
+90 MLDKDYV

-112 QYKMSDS
+112 QYKMSND

-132 GPKGTVGATGPAGP
+132 GPKGDVGTTGPAGP
-146 TGPQGAPGPQG
+146 TGPQGKQGPQG
-157 TPGVDGTNG
+157 VPGTDGANGVDGTNG
-166 EDGNIWLTTSNIL
+166 EDGNIWLTTSNTL
-179 TSTVDIPKSSLTG
+179 TSTTDIPKSSLTG
-192 PREARVGDF
+192 PREAHVGDF

-213 GYIESVLVD
+213 GYIESVFVD

-245 GPQGEQGEAGVAN
+245 GPKGEQGEAGVAN
-258 INPKGTWNNETNYS
+258 INPKGTWNNVTVYS

-284 ISKVDNNKGV
+284 ISKIDNNKGV
-294 TPGTDESFWVLFATQ
+294 TPGTDESFWVLFATRGVQ
-309 GAQGPTGPIGPTGP
+309 GLTGPAGPTGP

-332 QGIQGIQGVIGP
+332 QGIQGIQGVAGP
-344 TGPQGLEGPVGPV
+344 KGNQGDIGPVGPQ
-357 GASGP
+357 GEQGE
-362 KGDKGDTGEQGPEG
+362 KGDQGEQGPEG
-376 LQGPEGETGPAGPAG
+376 LVGPAGPAG
-391 KDGAQGEAGPVGPQ
+391 AKGDPGEKGATGEAGPVGPQ

-446 VGPKGEK
+446 AGPKGEK
-453 GDTGVQGLQGIQ
+453 GDTGTQGLQGIQ

-472 LQGLTGPK
+472 LQGPTGPK

-485 TGLAELNIKGNWDA
+485 TGLAELNIKGNWNVA
-499 VITYALND
+499 TTYALND

-519 VAGNVGLQP
+519 VAANVGLQP
-528 DTNPT
+528 DTNPN

-556 GAQGPKGDQGVQG
+556 GAQGPKGDQGVKG
-569 EKGEKGDTGPQGV
+569 DKGEKGDTGPQGV

-591 EGPQGLKGDT
+591 EGPQGLKGETGAT
-601 GAKGEQGEIGP
+601 GAKGDTGP

-621 AGPVGPKGDT
+621 VGPVGPKGDT
-631 GAKGDKGDQG
+631 GARGDKGDQG

-651 KSLNTGSTTV
+651 KSLTTASTTV

-668 QPVGGLQIGDI
+668 QPIGGLQIGDI
-679 IVDTNTLAFAV
+679 IVDTNALAFAV

-697 DVAIGYRANWKG
+697 NVAIGYRANWKG
-709 AKGDKGDTGD
+709 VKGDKGNKGD
-719 TALQYTG
+719 
-726 SFTIN
+726 
-731 VPAVGDIVNDSLSGF
+731 
-746 DRTPV
+746 
-751 VGDRFIVPTRGSGAT
+751 
-766 AGRSWLVM
+766 
-774 YKVNSL
+774 
-780 TDTNAVCEAIYVVE
+780 
-794 TTGATGPQGP
+794 TGATGPQGPEGPQGP

-814 GIQGVQGPQGPT
+814 GIQGEMGPQGPT

-863 ASSTGVLPTNTTNW
+863 ASSTGVLPTNTINW

-888 KGDTGATGAQGSKG
+888 KGDTGT
-902 DTGAT
+902 
-907 GATGIGYYYST
+907 
-918 DASTTGNL
+918 
-926 STSSSTIQPTGF
+926 
-938 RVNDFVVN
+938 
-946 SVGRVFRITNIA
+946 
-958 NNLVSANYLTSIKGA
+958 
-973 KGDTGAQGPAGVSED
+973 TGAQGPKGATGLPALVYSQRREWTVTPAVNQTIEFPTNSFNRTPVVGD
-988 VAFNHWAPGINMT
+988 VLR
-1001 TVPTANASFPVSD
+1001 FP
-1014 TTIFPKEVG
+1014 F
-1023 IKTGDYI
+1023 
-1030 FTQWTDGNSG
+1030 
-1040 RTWLVVAS
+1040 L
-1048 VSSYSSGIANC
+1048 
-1059 NVSYFWETTPSN
+1059 
-1071 QGVLKGNT
+1071 
-1079 FARKIINTSTTINN
+1079 NTSTNKCYDCNSVCTAISGSNATFQYKSVVDITGIQGPKGDTGPQGPAGPLPNHVSFETPTSINVSTNGNEVTYTGVAKWEAAGAMESGEYHQVLPMPVEMLIPAPVTDPPVVGGTINLGSAYFN
-1093 NTVLTN
+1093 RQPLINEYFLLRTLSLTKN
-1099 VGIPS
+1099 ILTLAIAKCKEKSGV
-1104 TMLNAQ
+1104 NA
-1110 PSVGD
+1110 VCE
-1115 RFYAMIDQTESSTN
+1115 IKN
-1129 KHKYIFALLEVTAI
+1129 KN
-1143 GSSSSQPFSVKVLGK
+1143 
-1158 QDIHYSYALGY
+1158 DI
-1169 RKHVQMNSI
+1169 
-1178 VGSIAFSYFSTSSG
+1178 SIAPKKYAHNITIETGNAVIGFTIFTSLPNAYPNVLSVYANIG
-1192 FPSDPT
+1192 LS
-1198 ELARQIRSMSLGE
+1198 ANQQIP
-1211 LEASGGWLINGKKCI
+1211 ASGVIGNNLPVYCI
-1226 INRIG
+1226 RMG
-1231 ISATSSTL
+1231 VT
-1239 TLYGLNVTDAP
+1239 GLAAIAVGMSVNLNSDTEVKDI
-1250 YATFDVVTTDTN
+1250 VVP
-1262 IGSFLGWTEPIGYL
+1262 L
-1276 MNI
+1276 

>member
-54 PQYLGYIVQDPLTSL
+54 PQYLGYIVQDSLTSL

-90 MLDKDYI
+90 MLDKDYV

-112 QYKMSDS
+112 QYKMSND

-132 GPKGTVGATGPAGP
+132 GPKGDIGTTGPAGP
-146 TGPQGAPGPQG
+146 TGPQGKQGPQG
-157 TPGVDGTNG
+157 VPGTDGANGVDGTNG
-166 EDGNIWLTTSNIL
+166 EDGNIWLTTSNTL
-179 TSTVDIPKSSLTG
+179 TSTADIPKSSLTG
-192 PREARVGDF
+192 PREAHVGDF

-213 GYIESVLVD
+213 GYIESVFVD

-245 GPQGEQGEAGVAN
+245 GPKGEQGEAGVAN
-258 INPKGTWNNETNYS
+258 INPKGTWNNVTVYS

-309 GAQGPTGPIGPTGP
+309 GAQGPTGPAGPTGP

-332 QGIQGIQGVIGP
+332 QGIQGIQGVAGP
-344 TGPQGLEGPVGPV
+344 KGNQGDIGPVGPQ
-357 GASGP
+357 GEQGE
-362 KGDKGDTGEQGPEG
+362 KGDQGEQGPEG
-376 LQGPEGETGPAGPAG
+376 LVGPAGPAG
-391 KDGAQGEAGPVGPQ
+391 AKGDPGEKGATGEAGPVGPQ

-446 VGPKGEK
+446 AGPKGEK
-453 GDTGVQGLQGIQ
+453 GDTGTQGLQGIQ

-472 LQGLTGPK
+472 LQGPTGPK

-485 TGLAELNIKGNWDA
+485 TGLAELNIKGNWNVA
-499 VITYALND
+499 TTYALND

-519 VAGNVGLQP
+519 VAANVGLQP
-528 DTNPT
+528 DTNPN

-556 GAQGPKGDQGVQG
+556 GAQGPKGDQGIKG
-569 EKGEKGDTGPQGV
+569 DKGEKGDTGPQGV

-591 EGPQGLKGDT
+591 EGPQGLKGETGAT
-601 GAKGEQGEIGP
+601 GAKGDTGP

-621 AGPVGPKGDT
+621 VGPVGPKGDT

-641 IRGLGVYRTS
+641 IRGLGVYRTT
-651 KSLNTGSTTV
+651 KSLTTASTTV
-661 PYSSLAT
+661 PYSSLARR
-668 QPVGGLQIGDI
+668 PIGGLQIGDI
-679 IVDTNTLAFAV
+679 IVDTNALAFAV

-709 AKGDKGDTGD
+709 VKGDKGDKGDTG
-719 TALQYTG
+719 ATG
-726 SFTIN
+726 
-731 VPAVGDIVNDSLSGF
+731 PQG
-746 DRTPV
+746 P
-751 VGDRFIVPTRGSGAT
+751 
-766 AGRSWLVM
+766 
-774 YKVNSL
+774 
-780 TDTNAVCEAIYVVE
+780 E
-794 TTGATGPQGP
+794 GPQGP

-814 GIQGVQGPQGPT
+814 GIQGEMGPQGPT

-863 ASSTGVLPTNTTNW
+863 ASSTGVLPTNTINW

-888 KGDTGATGAQGSKG
+888 KGDIGATGAQGPKG

-958 NNLVSANYLTSIKGA
+958 NNLVSANYLTSIQGP

-988 VAFNHWAPGINMT
+988 VAINHFSNSHYNIPMDPKMA
-1001 TVPTANASFPVSD
+1001 ANFSMLESD
-1014 TTIFPKEVG
+1014 FTPRDVG
-1023 IKTGDYI
+1023 VKVNNYVLVQWNNDGTGDTFLVIGYV
-1030 FTQWTDGNSG
+1030 TSLNSG
-1040 RTWLVVAS
+1040 VVNCS
-1048 VSSYSSGIANC
+1048 VYAFYKI
-1059 NVSYFWETTPSN
+1059 TPST
-1071 QGVLKGNT
+1071 QGILKGNT
-1079 FARKIINTSTTINN
+1079 WAKKIITTIIPIND

-1099 VGIPS
+1099 VGIPA
-1104 TMLNAQ
+1104 TLLNAQ
-1110 PSVGD
+1110 PAIGD
-1115 RFYAMIDQTESSTN
+1115 RFYSMIDYQESSTN
-1129 KHKYIFALLEVTAI
+1129 KHKYIFALLEVTAV
-1143 GSSSSQPFSVKVLGK
+1143 GSSNAQPFSVKVIGK
-1158 QDIHYSYALGY
+1158 QDIHYSHALGY
-1169 RKHVQMNSI
+1169 RKHVQMNGI
-1178 VGSIAFSYFSTSSG
+1178 AGSIAFSYFSTSSG
-1192 FPSDPT
+1192 FPSGNPT

-1211 LEASGGWLINGKKCI
+1211 LEASGGWLISGKKCI
-1226 INRIG
+1226 INRVRV
-1231 ISATSSTL
+1231 SLTTPTL

-1250 YATFDVVTTDTN
+1250 GATFDVVTTDVSITN
-1262 IGSFLGWTEPIGYL
+1262 FLGWTEPISYF
-1276 MNI
+1276 MNA

>member
-90 MLDKDYI
+90 MLDKDYV

-112 QYKMSDS
+112 QYKMSND

-132 GPKGTVGATGPAGP
+132 GPKGDIGTTGPAGP
-146 TGPQGAPGPQG
+146 TGPQGKQGPQG
-157 TPGVDGTNG
+157 VPGTDGANGVDGTNG
-166 EDGNIWLTTSNIL
+166 EDGNIWLTTSNTL
-179 TSTVDIPKSSLTG
+179 TSTADIPKSSLTG
-192 PREARVGDF
+192 PREAHVGDF

-213 GYIESVLVD
+213 GYIESVFVD

-245 GPQGEQGEAGVAN
+245 GPKGEQGEAGVAN
-258 INPKGTWNNETNYS
+258 INPKGTWNNVTVYS

-309 GAQGPTGPIGPTGP
+309 GAQGPTGPAGPTGP

-332 QGIQGIQGVIGP
+332 QGIKGIQGVAGP
-344 TGPQGLEGPVGPV
+344 KGNQGDIGPVGPQ
-357 GASGP
+357 GEQGE
-362 KGDKGDTGEQGPEG
+362 KGDQGEQGPEG
-376 LQGPEGETGPAGPAG
+376 LVGPAGPAG
-391 KDGAQGEAGPVGPQ
+391 AKGDPGEKGATGEAGPVGPQ

-446 VGPKGEK
+446 AGPKGEK
-453 GDTGVQGLQGIQ
+453 GDTGTQGLQGIQ

-472 LQGLTGPK
+472 LQGPTGPK

-485 TGLAELNIKGNWDA
+485 TGLAELNIKGNWNVA
-499 VITYALND
+499 TTYALND

-519 VAGNVGLQP
+519 VAANVGLQP
-528 DTNPT
+528 DTNPN

-544 GPQGVQ
+544 GPRGVQ

-556 GAQGPKGDQGVQG
+556 GAQGPKGDQGVKG
-569 EKGEKGDTGPQGV
+569 DKGEKGDTGPQGV

-591 EGPQGLKGDT
+591 EGPQGLKGETGAT
-601 GAKGEQGEIGP
+601 GAKGDTGP

-621 AGPVGPKGDT
+621 VGPVGPKGDT
-631 GAKGDKGDQG
+631 GARGDKGDQG

-651 KSLNTGSTTV
+651 KSLTTASTTV

-668 QPVGGLQIGDI
+668 QPIGGLQIGDI
-679 IVDTNTLAFAV
+679 IVDTNALAFAV

-697 DVAIGYRANWKG
+697 NVAIGYRATWKG
-709 AKGDKGDTGD
+709 NKGDKGDTG
-719 TALQYTG
+719 AK
-726 SFTIN
+726 
-731 VPAVGDIVNDSLSGF
+731 
-746 DRTPV
+746 
-751 VGDRFIVPTRGSGAT
+751 GAT
-766 AGRSWLVM
+766 GPQGP
-774 YKVNSL
+774 
-780 TDTNAVCEAIYVVE
+780 E
-794 TTGATGPQGP
+794 GPQGP

-814 GIQGVQGPQGPT
+814 GIQGETGPQGPT

-863 ASSTGVLPTNTTNW
+863 ASSTGVLPTNTDNW

-888 KGDTGATGAQGSKG
+888 KGDTGATGAQGPK
-902 DTGAT
+902 GAT
-907 GATGIGYYYST
+907 GLPALVYSQRREWTTTPTVNATITFPTNSFNRTPVVGDVLRFPFLNTSTNKCYDCNSVCTAISDSNATFQYKSVVDITGIQG
-918 DASTTGNL
+918 
-926 STSSSTIQPTGF
+926 P
-938 RVNDFVVN
+938 
-946 SVGRVFRITNIA
+946 
-958 NNLVSANYLTSIKGA
+958 

-988 VAFNHWAPGINMT
+988 VAFNHYCALTFSIALKPVAAAAFMVAEN
-1001 TVPTANASFPVSD
+1001 TVFPKDVGVKSGD
-1014 TTIFPKEVG
+1014 TIFAHWLNT
-1023 IKTGDYI
+1023 IDNSTYI
-1030 FTQWTDGNSG
+1030 VIGSVSG
-1040 RTWLVVAS
+1040 VNAGMVNCLVVNA
-1048 VSSYSSGIANC
+1048 
-1059 NVSYFWETTPSN
+1059 FETTPST
-1071 QGVLKGNT
+1071 QGVGVNFVFKGVFSNLSSPSSG
-1079 FARKIINTSTTINN
+1079 TSF
-1093 NTVLTN
+1093 TVGLDN
-1099 VGIPS
+1099 VYPDKS
-1104 TMLNAQ
+1104 LMK
-1110 PSVGD
+1110 VGD
-1115 RFYAMIDQTESSTN
+1115 RVLMRWKNSITMIEF
-1129 KHKYIFALLEVTAI
+1129 IVIAEVTAI
-1143 GSSSSQPFSVKVLGK
+1143 NVNQIQTTIKCETVVQTKFQQRYQHNITLVQSDFVYGNIQYISTNQNPINNINALLNDIYTTFGAGRVAVNIVNTDDEEFTMFHSMIVTSSSAQTGNGCRITIDNNGVIQHSMVTRAITFPTATMDWNDQVK
-1158 QDIHYSYALGY
+1158 
-1169 RKHVQMNSI
+1169 
-1178 VGSIAFSYFSTSSG
+1178 
-1192 FPSDPT
+1192 
-1198 ELARQIRSMSLGE
+1198 
-1211 LEASGGWLINGKKCI
+1211 LI
-1226 INRIG
+1226 
-1231 ISATSSTL
+1231 
-1239 TLYGLNVTDAP
+1239 YP
-1250 YATFDVVTTDTN
+1250 
-1262 IGSFLGWTEPIGYL
+1262 
-1276 MNI
+1276 

>member
-90 MLDKDYI
+90 MLDKDYV

-112 QYKMSDS
+112 QYKMSND

-132 GPKGTVGATGPAGP
+132 GPKGDIGTTGPAGP
-146 TGPQGAPGPQG
+146 TGPQGKQGPQG
-157 TPGVDGTNG
+157 VPGTDGANGVDGTNG
-166 EDGNIWLTTSNIL
+166 EDGNIWLTTSNTL
-179 TSTVDIPKSSLTG
+179 TSTADIPKSSLTG
-192 PREARVGDF
+192 PREAHVGDF

-213 GYIESVLVD
+213 GYIESVFVD

-245 GPQGEQGEAGVAN
+245 GPKGEQGEAGVAN
-258 INPKGTWNNETNYS
+258 INPKGTWNNVTVYS

-309 GAQGPTGPIGPTGP
+309 GAQGPTGPAGPTGP

-332 QGIQGIQGVIGP
+332 QGIQGIQGVAGP
-344 TGPQGLEGPVGPV
+344 KGNQGDIGPVGPQ
-357 GASGP
+357 GEQGE
-362 KGDKGDTGEQGPEG
+362 KGDQGEQGPEG
-376 LQGPEGETGPAGPAG
+376 LVGPAGPAG
-391 KDGAQGEAGPVGPQ
+391 AKGDPGEKGATGEAGPVGPQ

-446 VGPKGEK
+446 AGPKGEK
-453 GDTGVQGLQGIQ
+453 GDTGTQGLQGIQ

-472 LQGLTGPK
+472 LQGPTGPK

-485 TGLAELNIKGNWDA
+485 TGLAELNIKGDWNVA
-499 VITYALND
+499 TTYALND

-519 VAGNVGLQP
+519 VAANVGLQP
-528 DTNPT
+528 DTNPN

-556 GAQGPKGDQGVQG
+556 GAQGPKGDQGVKG
-569 EKGEKGDTGPQGV
+569 DKGEKGDTGPQGV

-591 EGPQGLKGDT
+591 EGPQGLKGETGAT
-601 GAKGEQGEIGP
+601 GAKGDTGP

-621 AGPVGPKGDT
+621 VGPVGPKGDT
-631 GAKGDKGDQG
+631 GARGDKGDQG

-651 KSLNTGSTTV
+651 KSLTTASTTV

-668 QPVGGLQIGDI
+668 QPIGGLQIGDI
-679 IVDTNTLAFAV
+679 IVDTNALAFAV

-697 DVAIGYRANWKG
+697 NVAIGYRATWKG
-709 AKGDKGDTGD
+709 NKGDKGDTG
-719 TALQYTG
+719 A
-726 SFTIN
+726 
-731 VPAVGDIVNDSLSGF
+731 
-746 DRTPV
+746 
-751 VGDRFIVPTRGSGAT
+751 
-766 AGRSWLVM
+766 
-774 YKVNSL
+774 K
-780 TDTNAVCEAIYVVE
+780 
-794 TTGATGPQGP
+794 GATGPQGP
-804 QGERGAQGPQ
+804 EGPQGPQGEKGAQGPQ
-814 GIQGVQGPQGPT
+814 GIQGETGPQGPT

-863 ASSTGVLPTNTTNW
+863 ASSTDVLPTNTDNW

-888 KGDTGATGAQGSKG
+888 KGDTGATGAQGPK
-902 DTGAT
+902 GAT
-907 GATGIGYYYST
+907 GLPALVYSQRREWTTTPTVNATITFPTNSFNRTPVVGDVLRFPFLNTSTNKCYDCNSVCTAISGSNATFQYKSVVDITGIQG
-918 DASTTGNL
+918 
-926 STSSSTIQPTGF
+926 P
-938 RVNDFVVN
+938 
-946 SVGRVFRITNIA
+946 
-958 NNLVSANYLTSIKGA
+958 

-988 VAFNHWAPGINMT
+988 VAINHFSNNHYT
-1001 TVPTANASFPVSD
+1001 TAMDPKMAANFSVLESDFTPCDVGVKVNNYVLVPWDND
-1014 TTIFPKEVG
+1014 G
-1023 IKTGDYI
+1023 TGDTFLVIGYV
-1030 FTQWTDGNSG
+1030 TSLNSG
-1040 RTWLVVAS
+1040 VVNCS
-1048 VSSYSSGIANC
+1048 VYAFYKI
-1059 NVSYFWETTPSN
+1059 TPST
-1071 QGVLKGNT
+1071 QGILKGNT
-1079 FARKIINTSTTINN
+1079 WAKQIITTIIPINN

-1099 VGIPS
+1099 VGIPA
-1104 TMLNAQ
+1104 TLLNAQ
-1110 PSVGD
+1110 PAIGD
-1115 RFYAMIDQTESSTN
+1115 RFYSMIDYTESSTN
-1129 KHKYIFALLEVTAI
+1129 KHKYIFALLEVTAV
-1143 GSSSSQPFSVKVLGK
+1143 GSSNTQPFSVKVIGK
-1158 QDIHYSYALGY
+1158 QDIHYSHALGY

-1178 VGSIAFSYFSTSSG
+1178 AGSIAFSYFSTSSG
-1192 FPSDPT
+1192 FPSGNPT

-1211 LEASGGWLINGKKCI
+1211 LEASGGWLISGKKCI
-1226 INRIG
+1226 INRVRV
-1231 ISATSSTL
+1231 SLTTPTL

-1250 YATFDVVTTDTN
+1250 GATFDVVTTDVSITN
-1262 IGSFLGWTEPIGYL
+1262 FLGWTEPISYF
-1276 MNI
+1276 MNA

>member
-54 PQYLGYIVQDPLTSL
+54 PQYLGYIVQDSLTSL

-90 MLDKDYI
+90 MLDKDYV

-112 QYKMSDS
+112 QYKMSND

-132 GPKGTVGATGPAGP
+132 GPKGDIGTTGPAGP
-146 TGPQGAPGPQG
+146 TGPQGKQGPQG
-157 TPGVDGTNG
+157 VPGTDGANGVDGTNG
-166 EDGNIWLTTSNIL
+166 EDGNIWLTTSNTL
-179 TSTVDIPKSSLTG
+179 TSTADIPKSSLTG
-192 PREARVGDF
+192 PREAHVGDF

-213 GYIESVLVD
+213 GYIESVFVD

-245 GPQGEQGEAGVAN
+245 GPKGEQGEAGVAN
-258 INPKGTWNNETNYS
+258 INPKGTWNNVTVYS

-309 GAQGPTGPIGPTGP
+309 GAQGPTGPAGPTGP

-332 QGIQGIQGVIGP
+332 QGIQGIQGVAGP
-344 TGPQGLEGPVGPV
+344 KGNQGDIGPVGPQ
-357 GASGP
+357 GEQGE
-362 KGDKGDTGEQGPEG
+362 KGDQGEQGPEG
-376 LQGPEGETGPAGPAG
+376 LVGPAGPAG
-391 KDGAQGEAGPVGPQ
+391 AKGDPGEKGATGEAGPVGPQ

-446 VGPKGEK
+446 AGPKGEK
-453 GDTGVQGLQGIQ
+453 GDTGTQGLQGIQ

-472 LQGLTGPK
+472 LQGPTGPK

-485 TGLAELNIKGNWDA
+485 TGLAELNIKGNWNVA
-499 VITYALND
+499 TTYALND

-519 VAGNVGLQP
+519 VAANVGLQP
-528 DTNPT
+528 DTNPN

-556 GAQGPKGDQGVQG
+556 GAQGPKGDQGVKG
-569 EKGEKGDTGPQGV
+569 DKGEKGDTGPQGV

-591 EGPQGLKGDT
+591 EGPQGLKGETGAT
-601 GAKGEQGEIGP
+601 GAKGDTGP

-621 AGPVGPKGDT
+621 VGPVGPKGDT

-651 KSLNTGSTTV
+651 KSLTTASTTV

-668 QPVGGLQIGDI
+668 QPIGGLQIGDI
-679 IVDTNTLAFAV
+679 IVDTNALAFAV

-697 DVAIGYRANWKG
+697 NVAIGYRANWKG
-709 AKGDKGDTGD
+709 VKGDKGDKGDTG
-719 TALQYTG
+719 ATG
-726 SFTIN
+726 
-731 VPAVGDIVNDSLSGF
+731 PQG
-746 DRTPV
+746 P
-751 VGDRFIVPTRGSGAT
+751 
-766 AGRSWLVM
+766 
-774 YKVNSL
+774 
-780 TDTNAVCEAIYVVE
+780 E
-794 TTGATGPQGP
+794 GPQGP

-814 GIQGVQGPQGPT
+814 GIQGEMGPQGPT

-863 ASSTGVLPTNTTNW
+863 ASSTGVLPTDTTNW

-888 KGDTGATGAQGSKG
+888 KGDTGATGAQGPKGATGLPALVYSQRREWTTTPTVNATITFPTDSFNRTPVVGDVLRFPFLNTSTNKCYDCNSVCTAISGSNATFQYKSVVDITGIQGPKG
-902 DTGAT
+902 DTG
-907 GATGIGYYYST
+907 
-918 DASTTGNL
+918 
-926 STSSSTIQPTGF
+926 P
-938 RVNDFVVN
+938 
-946 SVGRVFRITNIA
+946 
-958 NNLVSANYLTSIKGA
+958 
-973 KGDTGAQGPAGVSED
+973 QGPAGPLPNYVSFE
-988 VAFNHWAPGINMT
+988 T
-1001 TVPTANASFPVSD
+1001 PTS
-1014 TTIFPKEVG
+1014 I
-1023 IKTGDYI
+1023 
-1030 FTQWTDGNSG
+1030 
-1040 RTWLVVAS
+1040 
-1048 VSSYSSGIANC
+1048 
-1059 NVSYFWETTPSN
+1059 NVSTNGNEVTYTGVAKWEAA
-1071 QGVLKGNT
+1071 GVMESGEYHQ
-1079 FARKIINTSTTINN
+1079 
-1093 NTVLTN
+1093 VLPMP
-1099 VGIPS
+1099 VEMLIPAPV
-1104 TMLNAQ
+1104 TDP
-1110 PSVGD
+1110 PSVGETINLGSAYFNRQPLINEYFLLRALSLAKNILTLAIAKCTERSGANAVCEIKYKND
-1115 RFYAMIDQTESSTN
+1115 ISIAPRKYAHNITIEAGNAVIGFT
-1129 KHKYIFALLEVTAI
+1129 IFTSHPNAYPNALSVYANIGLSANQQIPASGVIGNNLPVYCIRMGVTGLAAIAI
-1143 GSSSSQPFSVKVLGK
+1143 GMSVNLDSDTEVK
-1158 QDIHYSYALGY
+1158 DI
-1169 RKHVQMNSI
+1169 
-1178 VGSIAFSYFSTSSG
+1178 
-1192 FPSDPT
+1192 
-1198 ELARQIRSMSLGE
+1198 
-1211 LEASGGWLINGKKCI
+1211 
-1226 INRIG
+1226 
-1231 ISATSSTL
+1231 
-1239 TLYGLNVTDAP
+1239 
-1250 YATFDVVTTDTN
+1250 VVP
-1262 IGSFLGWTEPIGYL
+1262 L
-1276 MNI
+1276 

>member
-1 MADLVEKI
+1 MADYDVVENLLPNEEPGGVMI
-9 VTDDSGNVTRVP
+9 PDAS
-21 IANTT
+21 TT
-26 NPGIASFDNED
+26 AKGIASFNADD
-37 FTVTQDGKV
+37 FTVQDGHV
-46 SSLQKVGI
+46 SSLQKVGA
-54 PQYLGYIVQDPLTSL
+54 PQYVGTIIGMGGANSELTFE
-69 LIQLRTWSTK
+69 LRQWSTK
-79 PLDEVTSRDFV
+79 PLSQVSLRDFV
-90 MLDKDYI
+90 LLDRDYVV
-97 MNGETVYHEGQVFQI
+97 NSETLYTQGQVFKI
-112 QYKMSDS
+112 TRIS
-119 QVVTGMTP
+119 QDNIVYTNMTP
-127 AFDLA
+127 AFSLA
-132 GPKGTVGATGPAGP
+132 GPKGETGATGPTGP

-157 TPGVDGTNG
+157 EPGTDGANGINGTDG
-166 EDGNIWLTTSNIL
+166 EDGNIWLTTSNTL
-179 TSTVDIPKSSLTG
+179 TSTADIPKSSLTG
-192 PREARVGDF
+192 PREAHVGDF

-213 GYIESVLVD
+213 GYIESVFVD

-245 GPQGEQGEAGVAN
+245 GPKGEQGEAGVAN
-258 INPKGTWNNETNYS
+258 INPKGTWNNVTVYS

-309 GAQGPTGPIGPTGP
+309 GAQGPTGPAGPTGP

-332 QGIQGIQGVIGP
+332 QGIQGIQGVAGP
-344 TGPQGLEGPVGPV
+344 KGNQGDIGPVGPQ
-357 GASGP
+357 GEQGE
-362 KGDKGDTGEQGPEG
+362 KGDQGEQGPEG
-376 LQGPEGETGPAGPAG
+376 LVGPAGPAG
-391 KDGAQGEAGPVGPQ
+391 AKGDPGEKGAAGEAGPVGPQ

-419 KGDKGDT
+419 KGDKGDK

-446 VGPKGEK
+446 AGPKGEK
-453 GDTGVQGLQGIQ
+453 GDTGTQGLQGIQ

-485 TGLAELNIKGNWDA
+485 TGLAELNIKGNWNVA
-499 VITYALND
+499 TTYALND

-519 VAGNVGLQP
+519 VAANVGLQP
-528 DTNPT
+528 DTNPN

-556 GAQGPKGDQGVQG
+556 GAQGPKGGQGVKG
-569 EKGEKGDTGPQGV
+569 DKGEKGDTGPQGV

-591 EGPQGLKGDT
+591 EGPQGLKGETGAT
-601 GAKGEQGEIGP
+601 GAKGDTGP

-621 AGPVGPKGDT
+621 VGPVGPKGDA

-641 IRGLGVYRTS
+641 IRGLGVYRTT
-651 KSLNTGSTTV
+651 KSLTTASTTV

-668 QPVGGLQIGDI
+668 QPIGGLQIGDV
-679 IVDTNTLAFAV
+679 IVDINARAFAV

-709 AKGDKGDTGD
+709 VKGDKGDKGDTG
-719 TALQYTG
+719 ATG
-726 SFTIN
+726 
-731 VPAVGDIVNDSLSGF
+731 PQG
-746 DRTPV
+746 P
-751 VGDRFIVPTRGSGAT
+751 
-766 AGRSWLVM
+766 
-774 YKVNSL
+774 
-780 TDTNAVCEAIYVVE
+780 E
-794 TTGATGPQGP
+794 GPQGP

-814 GIQGVQGPQGPT
+814 GIQGEMGPQGPT

-863 ASSTGVLPTNTTNW
+863 ASSTGVLPTNTINW

-888 KGDTGATGAQGSKG
+888 KGDTGATGAQGPAG

-926 STSSSTIQPTGF
+926 STLSSTIQPTGF

-988 VAFNHWAPGINMT
+988 VAFNHYCTSTFSIALKPVADAPFMVAEN
-1001 TVPTANASFPVSD
+1001 TV
-1014 TTIFPKEVG
+1014 FPKEVG
-1023 IKTGDYI
+1023 VKSGDTIFAHWQNTIDNSTYI
-1030 FTQWTDGNSG
+1030 VIGSVSG
-1040 RTWLVVAS
+1040 VNAGTVNCLVVKA
-1048 VSSYSSGIANC
+1048 
-1059 NVSYFWETTPSN
+1059 FETTPST
-1071 QGVLKGNT
+1071 QGILKGNT
-1079 FARKIINTSTTINN
+1079 WAKQIITTITPINN

-1104 TMLNAQ
+1104 TLLNAQ
-1110 PSVGD
+1110 PAIGD
-1115 RFYAMIDQTESSTN
+1115 RFYSMIDYTESSTN
-1129 KHKYIFALLEVTAI
+1129 KHKYIFALLEVTAV
-1143 GSSSSQPFSVKVLGK
+1143 GSSNAQPFSVKVIGK
-1158 QDIHYSYALGY
+1158 QDIHYSHLSGY
-1169 RKHVQMNSI
+1169 RKHVQMNGI
-1178 VGSIAFSYFSTSSG
+1178 AGSIAFSYFSTSSG
-1192 FPSDPT
+1192 FPSGNPT
-1198 ELARQIRSMSLGE
+1198 ELAKQIRSMSLGE
-1211 LEASGGWLINGKKCI
+1211 LEASGAWLISGKKCI
-1226 INRIG
+1226 INRVRV
-1231 ISATSSTL
+1231 SLTAPTL
-1239 TLYGLNVTDAP
+1239 TLYGFNVTDAP
-1250 YATFDVVTTDTN
+1250 GATFDVVTTDVSITN
-1262 IGSFLGWTEPIGYL
+1262 FVGWTEPIGYF
-1276 MNI
+1276 MNA

>member
-54 PQYLGYIVQDPLTSL
+54 PQYLGYIVQDPVTSL

-97 MNGETVYHEGQVFQI
+97 MNDETLYHEGQVFQI
-112 QYKMSDS
+112 QYKMSDN

-132 GPKGTVGATGPAGP
+132 GPKGDVGAIGPAGP
-146 TGPQGAPGPQG
+146 TGPQGKQGPQG
-157 TPGVDGTNG
+157 VPGTDGANGVDGTNG
-166 EDGNIWLTTSNIL
+166 EDGNIWLTTSNTL
-179 TSTVDIPKSSLTG
+179 TSTADIPKSSLTG
-192 PREARVGDF
+192 PREAHVGDF

-213 GYIESVLVD
+213 GYIESVFVD

-245 GPQGEQGEAGVAN
+245 GPKGEQGEAGVAN
-258 INPKGTWNNETNYS
+258 INPKGTWNNVTVYS

-309 GAQGPTGPIGPTGP
+309 GAQGPTGPAGPTGP

-332 QGIQGIQGVIGP
+332 QGIQGIQGVAGP
-344 TGPQGLEGPVGPV
+344 KGNQGDIGPVGPQ
-357 GASGP
+357 GEQGE
-362 KGDKGDTGEQGPEG
+362 KGDQGEQGPEG
-376 LQGPEGETGPAGPAG
+376 LVGPAGPAG
-391 KDGAQGEAGPVGPQ
+391 AKGDPGEKGATGEAGPVGPQ

-446 VGPKGEK
+446 AGPKGEK
-453 GDTGVQGLQGIQ
+453 GDTGTQGLQGIQ

-472 LQGLTGPK
+472 LQGPTGPK

-485 TGLAELNIKGNWDA
+485 TGLAELNIKGNWNVA
-499 VITYALND
+499 TTYALND

-519 VAGNVGLQP
+519 VAANVGLQP
-528 DTNPT
+528 DTNPN

-556 GAQGPKGDQGVQG
+556 GAQGPKGDQGVKG
-569 EKGEKGDTGPQGV
+569 DKGEKGDTGPQGV

-591 EGPQGLKGDT
+591 EGPQGLKGETGAT
-601 GAKGEQGEIGP
+601 GAKGDTGP

-621 AGPVGPKGDT
+621 VGPVGPKGDT

-651 KSLNTGSTTV
+651 KSLTTASTTV

-668 QPVGGLQIGDI
+668 QPIGGLQIGDI
-679 IVDTNTLAFAV
+679 IVDTNALAFAV

-697 DVAIGYRANWKG
+697 NVAIGYRATWKG
-709 AKGDKGDTGD
+709 NKGDKGDTG
-719 TALQYTG
+719 AK
-726 SFTIN
+726 
-731 VPAVGDIVNDSLSGF
+731 
-746 DRTPV
+746 
-751 VGDRFIVPTRGSGAT
+751 GAT
-766 AGRSWLVM
+766 GPQGP
-774 YKVNSL
+774 
-780 TDTNAVCEAIYVVE
+780 E
-794 TTGATGPQGP
+794 GPQGP

-814 GIQGVQGPQGPT
+814 GIQGETGPQGPT

-888 KGDTGATGAQGSKG
+888 KGDTGATGAQGPKG

-958 NNLVSANYLTSIKGA
+958 NNLVSANYLTSIQGP

-988 VAFNHWAPGINMT
+988 VAFNYYCTSTFSITLKPVAAAAFMVAEN
-1001 TVPTANASFPVSD
+1001 TV
-1014 TTIFPKEVG
+1014 FPKEVG
-1023 IKTGDYI
+1023 VKSGDTIFAHWQNTIDNSTYI
-1030 FTQWTDGNSG
+1030 VIGSVSG
-1040 RTWLVVAS
+1040 VNAGTVNCLVVKAFE
-1048 VSSYSSGIANC
+1048 I
-1059 NVSYFWETTPSN
+1059 TPST
-1071 QGVLKGNT
+1071 QGILKGNT
-1079 FARKIINTSTTINN
+1079 WAKAILPVTGLVINGARLNNIST
-1093 NTVLTN
+1093 
-1099 VGIPS
+1099 PS
-1104 TMLNAQ
+1104 ISLNQQ
-1110 PSVGD
+1110 PALND
-1115 RFYAMIDQTESSTN
+1115 QFYAMIKGTTAGITTYYYALVKVVAVGSSDVQP
-1129 KHKYIFALLEVTAI
+1129 YSLEVLGCQTI
-1143 GSSSSQPFSVKVLGK
+1143 FSKPVT
-1158 QDIHYSYALGY
+1158 YY
-1169 RKHVQMNSI
+1169 RKHIKISSI
-1178 VGSIAFSYFSTSSG
+1178 VGVVNFSYFSTVSG
-1192 FPSDPT
+1192 FPTGSPTNMINEAKAGLTGRFEATGYFIISGKMHIVSGAQFMTGTTLRIYAAEFTTTTVSGITEKSSDVTIGAFDGFT
-1198 ELARQIRSMSLGE
+1198 ENLM
-1211 LEASGGWLINGKKCI
+1211 W
-1226 INRIG
+1226 
-1231 ISATSSTL
+1231 SS
-1239 TLYGLNVTDAP
+1239 VW
-1250 YATFDVVTTDTN
+1250 
-1262 IGSFLGWTEPIGYL
+1262 S
-1276 MNI
+1276 